1 MWPTET
7 PEIPEHMR
15 PSHRGRSRQITV
27 MAQTVFRGSALSRLR
42 TRVLQSMLPLGL
54 IVSGPGPRVLEPVLP
69 NDDLRGGGSL
79 RNGVLSITLEAR
91 PGSWKPNGD
100 SRAVEVA
107 AFAEEGKPLSAPGP
121 VIRAAIGTE
130 VRASIRNRLDK
141 PLIVYG
147 FARSRGAND
156 SVVVAPNA
164 VRTIRFTPSR
174 AGSFYYFARRANYPM
189 GGRGMEDG
197 QLNGMIIIDAPEA
210 RQAHDGGFVAEH
222 RLAIPKNADDEIRA
236 STGVR

>member
-1 MWPTET
+1 
-7 PEIPEHMR
+7 MR
-15 PSHRGRSRQITV
+15 PSHWGRSRQITV
-27 MAQTVFRGSALSRLR
+27 MAHTVVRGSRVFARLR
-42 TRVLQSMLPLGL
+42 TRVLQSMLPFGL
-54 IVSGPGPRVLEPVLP
+54 IVAGPGPRILEPVLP

-79 RNGVLSITLEAR
+79 RNGVLQISLEAR

-107 AFAEEGKPLSAPGP
+107 AFAEEGKALSTPGP
-121 VIRAAIGTE
+121 VIRATIGTE
-130 VRASIRNRLDK
+130 VRATIRNRLDK

-147 FARSRGAND
+147 FARSRGLND

-210 RQAHDGGFVAEH
+210 RQAHDGFVAEF
-222 RLAIPKNADDEIRA
+222 RLHLPKHADDDART